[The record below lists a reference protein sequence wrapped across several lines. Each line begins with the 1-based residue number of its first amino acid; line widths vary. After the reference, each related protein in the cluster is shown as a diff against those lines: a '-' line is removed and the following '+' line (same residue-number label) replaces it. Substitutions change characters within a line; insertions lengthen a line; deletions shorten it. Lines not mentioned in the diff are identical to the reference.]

1 MVAALDQQRKDSGSP
16 RGKPYLVSPPP
27 KLARRAIKAEL
38 VERKQSLV
46 RGGRRLSPRTLP
58 ELDHDLPI
66 RTPEGGRAQAGNRRN
81 WKKIMRTFYRKALPA
96 IVMALLSH
104 PTFAEDLYGPVVPL
118 ASNLGPV
125 IEGVAIAIDG
135 DTITIRL
142 QPIRLHG
149 IQALEHDPPCGGG
162 GTDGGM
168 ATQFLSK
175 LIAGQIVTCLVQG
188 QDRDQRPAAICSV
201 GTTDLNEAMVLN
213 GFALADTFSSQAYR
227 RTEQTA
233 KALGAGYH
241 ESGPTLPAVLAA
253 Y

>member
-1 MVAALDQQRKDSGSP
+1 
-16 RGKPYLVSPPP
+16 
-27 KLARRAIKAEL
+27 
-38 VERKQSLV
+38 
-46 RGGRRLSPRTLP
+46 
-58 ELDHDLPI
+58 
-66 RTPEGGRAQAGNRRN
+66 
-81 WKKIMRTFYRKALPA
+81 
-96 IVMALLSH
+96 MA
-104 PTFAEDLYGPVVPL
+104 VPL

-125 IEGVAIAIDG
+125 IEGEAAAIDG

-149 IQALEHDPPCGGG
+149 IQALEHDPACGGG

-188 QDRDQRPAAICSV
+188 LDRDQRPAAICSV

-213 GFALADTFSSQAYR
+213 GLALADTFSSAAYR

-233 KALGAGYH
+233 KAWGAGR
-241 ESGPTLPAVLAA
+241 L
-253 Y
+253 

>member
-1 MVAALDQQRKDSGSP
+1 
-16 RGKPYLVSPPP
+16 
-27 KLARRAIKAEL
+27 
-38 VERKQSLV
+38 
-46 RGGRRLSPRTLP
+46 
-58 ELDHDLPI
+58 
-66 RTPEGGRAQAGNRRN
+66 
-81 WKKIMRTFYRKALPA
+81 MRTFYRKALPA

-233 KALGAGYH
+233 KALSAGYH
-241 ESGPTLPAVLAA
+241 ELGQRCVPSWRHTSSSSQRF
-253 Y
+253 